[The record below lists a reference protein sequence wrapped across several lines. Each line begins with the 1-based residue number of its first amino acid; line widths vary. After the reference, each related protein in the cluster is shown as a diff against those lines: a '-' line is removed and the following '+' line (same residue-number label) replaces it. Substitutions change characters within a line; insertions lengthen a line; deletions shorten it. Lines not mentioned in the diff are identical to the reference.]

1 MQKSSIKQALVEK
14 KKLVLSSIWGLTL
27 IAWLGLACLGFMKPT
42 IETWV
47 TGVTVV
53 AILTEIA
60 FWSTA
65 LICGVS
71 IWDSRKRAI
80 AFLFSR
86 K

>member
-1 MQKSSIKQALVEK
+1 MQISSIKQALVK
-14 KKLVLSSIWGLTL
+14 NKKLVLSSIWGVTL

-47 TGVTVV
+47 TAVTVV
-53 AILTEIA
+53 AVLTELA

-65 LICGVS
+65 LIFGVS
-71 IWDSRKRAI
+71 IWDSRKRVF
-80 AFLFSR
+80 AFIFPR